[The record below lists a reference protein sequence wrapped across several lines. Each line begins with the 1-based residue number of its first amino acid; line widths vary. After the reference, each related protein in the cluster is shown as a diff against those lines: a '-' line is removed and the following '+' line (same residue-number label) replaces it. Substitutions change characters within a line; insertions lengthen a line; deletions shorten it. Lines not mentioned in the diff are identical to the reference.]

1 MKRIMINN
9 LNAKEMET
17 RNLNKIESLCSTRCT
32 ISVCVK
38 STWNVFQVCDKIIH
52 WSQLKT
58 GVGGQ
63 NLIFF
68 YFTWRKY
75 FQIHFSNTCRKKNTL
90 YCIFSLYR
98 LFICLYCFF
107 FIYLTLHEKSSLWG
121 LYYLSMM
128 RKNQNGKYSEFRD
141 FLCTQTLVLNAL
153 FSRISRI
160 TSETQMI
167 SLIVIIHRQKSYFVQ
182 NILSFWNIRVT
193 SLQFNISREI
203 CVTHTHRNIN
213 LSFYTRSLYLPLV
226 SEKRG

>member
-1 MKRIMINN
+1 MKRLMRNN
-9 LNAKEMET
+9 LKAKEMET
-17 RNLNKIESLCSTRCT
+17 RNLNKIERLSFSRCT

-38 STWNVFQVCDKIIH
+38 STWNVCQVCDKIIH

-68 YFTWRKY
+68 ILREGNIFTSIFLTHADKNYMILYF
-75 FQIHFSNTCRKKNTL
+75 FLCIDFSFA
-90 YCIFSLYR
+90 CIV
-98 LFICLYCFF
+98 FF
-107 FIYLTLHEKSSLWG
+107 LIYLTLHEKSSLWG

-141 FLCTQTLVLNAL
+141 LLCTQTLVLNAL

-167 SLIVIIHRQKSYFVQ
+167 SLIVIIHRQKYYFCSKYIIFLKHQGYIITVQ
-182 NILSFWNIRVT
+182 HTERNMCNT
-193 SLQFNISREI
+193 QRE
-203 CVTHTHRNIN
+203 T
-213 LSFYTRSLYLPLV
+213 
-226 SEKRG
+226 